1 MVNKKGFTLIEM
13 LVVVAIVGILSAVVL
28 TSLGPARNKAKDT
41 RIISGLN
48 QARAIAETLF
58 DGDYDALPQGVVPLN
73 DQNFGQIAQDI
84 KNQGGELKVNRTT
97 GANSPAYAFW
107 SNLTNLNEYYC
118 VDSAGRAMKV
128 DGDRQNPSCLNSN
141 NPPSSQ

>member
-1 MVNKKGFTLIEM
+1 MKNKKGFTLIEM

-58 DGDYDALPQGVVPLN
+58 DGDFDAIPTGEILTGDL
-73 DQNFGQIAQDI
+73 NFGATAADI
-84 KNQGGELKVNRTT
+84 KEQGGQLKANRTV
-97 GANSPAYAFW
+97 GGNNPAYVFW
-107 SNLTNLNEYYC
+107 SKLTDPTKYYC
-118 VDSAGRAMKV
+118 VDSTGAAKY
-128 DGDRQNPSCLNSN
+128 LNSE
-141 NPPSSQ
+141 PSGTNCP